1 MKIQLE
7 RKLTNQSDRLSCVAC
22 QQRFGGDRLR
32 TLLSHDQGSIVG
44 DLCTGCL
51 KQGTNHIQ
59 ARLKARSIEL
69 FQQSSIDSDSD
80 LALATYR
87 QALELSELAA
97 EALTIPPFYY
107 RWWKHLT
114 MFAADSQELEIA
126 RRDAANYRYRQPK
139 SHHITFLTEEP
150 FGGKDY

>member
-7 RKLTNQSDRLSCVAC
+7 RKLTNQSDQLCCVAC
-22 QQRFGGDRLR
+22 QHRFGGDRLR
-32 TLLSHDQGSIVG
+32 TLLCHDQGSIVG

-69 FQQSSIDSDSD
+69 FQQASIDGDQT
-80 LALATYR
+80 LATYR
-87 QALELSELAA
+87 QALELSELAV

-126 RRDAANYRYRQPK
+126 RRETANDRYRQPK
-139 SHHITFLTEEP
+139 SHHITFITEEP
-150 FGGKDY
+150 FSGKDH

>member
-7 RKLTNQSDRLSCVAC
+7 RKLTNQSDQLSCVAC
-22 QQRFGGDRLR
+22 QHRFGGDRLR
-32 TLLSHDQGSIVG
+32 TLLCHDQGSIVG

-69 FQQSSIDSDSD
+69 FQQSSIDGDR
-80 LALATYR
+80 ALATYR
-87 QALELSELAA
+87 QALELSELAV

-126 RRDAANYRYRQPK
+126 RREAANYRYRQPK
-139 SHHITFLTEEP
+139 SHHITFITEEP
-150 FGGKDY
+150 FSGKDH

>member
-7 RKLTNQSDRLSCVAC
+7 RKLTNQSDRLCCVAC
-22 QQRFGGDRLR
+22 QHRFGGDRLR
-32 TLLSHDQGSIVG
+32 TLLCDDRGSIVG

-69 FQQSSIDSDSD
+69 FQQSSIDSD

-87 QALELSELAA
+87 QALELSELAV
-97 EALTIPPFYY
+97 EALTIPPFYH

-126 RRDAANYRYRQPK
+126 RRETANYRYRQPK
-139 SHHITFLTEEP
+139 SHHITFLTDEP
-150 FGGKDY
+150 FSGKDH

>member
-7 RKLTNQSDRLSCVAC
+7 RKLTNQSDRLICVAC
-22 QQRFGGDRLR
+22 QHRFGGDRLR
-32 TLLSHDQGSIVG
+32 TLLCHDQGSIVG

-69 FQQSSIDSDSD
+69 FQQSSIDSDQ
-80 LALATYR
+80 ALATYR
-87 QALELSELAA
+87 QALELSELAV
-97 EALTIPPFYY
+97 ETLTIPPFYY

-126 RRDAANYRYRQPK
+126 RRETANYRYRQPK
-139 SHHITFLTEEP
+139 SHHITFITEEP
-150 FGGKDY
+150 FSGKDH